1 MKNLKIS
8 KSIKAKA
15 KARKIIMLRTK
26 ARLKKFIE
34 KEFPYIE
41 VRDIKVD
48 YFNLPDEIDN
58 EYVELLKQCRSE
70 E

>member
-8 KSIKAKA
+8 KSIKTKA
-15 KARKIIMLRTK
+15 KARKIIMLRAR
-26 ARLKKFIE
+26 ARLRKFIE

-48 YFNLPDEIDN
+48 YFHLPNDLNKEYSEVLN
-58 EYVELLKQCRSE
+58 ELRSE